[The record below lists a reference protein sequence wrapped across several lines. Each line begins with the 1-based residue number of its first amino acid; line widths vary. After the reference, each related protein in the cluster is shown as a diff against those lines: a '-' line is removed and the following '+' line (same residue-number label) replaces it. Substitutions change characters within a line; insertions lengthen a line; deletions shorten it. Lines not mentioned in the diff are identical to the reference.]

1 MRLAMVSASLIW
13 GAVVCGGGVIR
24 AADEVDFDRDVAP
37 ILIAR
42 CLDCHAGADP
52 KGELDLAR
60 HEAVTAKAGVLT
72 TGRPD
77 ESELWLRV
85 EADEMPPKKPLDASE
100 KEVLRK
106 WIATGA
112 KWGTN
117 PVDPFRVTTKS
128 RAGYDWWSLQP
139 VRRPDPPDEKGAAHP
154 IDRFVLHKL
163 RELDPAATI
172 SLEADRRT
180 LIRRVTFDLV
190 GLPPSAK
197 DVAEFVSDTRPDA
210 YERLVDRLLASPH
223 YGERQARQ
231 WLDVVRFGET
241 DGFERNTIRPNAW
254 PYRDWLIRAFNADL
268 PYDEFVR
275 MQIAGDVLFDDPSL
289 VSVSEDARR
298 DAIVATG
305 ALVAGVHNTVLG
317 NEEMR
322 LAARQDEIE
331 DLLGSVGQ
339 TFLGVTLNCARCHD
353 HKFDPV
359 TQADYYAMAA
369 SLVAVRHGE
378 RTLPR
383 PEVEQRLLAS
393 RDALAKVSRTL
404 DGLERPVREA
414 ILKERGAGQLG
425 GSDAVRPVA
434 AWDFRTGMKDLTG
447 ALHCEAQ
454 GEARKTPEGVE
465 LHGRVDGG
473 TAYLR
478 SAPLG
483 FTLGPKTLEAW
494 VRLGNDSQR
503 GGGVMSVQTPDGA
516 VFDAIVYGENE
527 PKRWM
532 AGSNGF
538 VRTSP
543 FRGTDETEAATR
555 VVQIA
560 LTYAADGTITAYRD
574 GQPYGQ
580 PYKSVGLQAF
590 EAGRGGTVRLST
602 RAGGGNRMWGGT
614 LVAAR
619 LYDRPLSADEVKRA
633 YATGP
638 GVVSEEEL
646 VARLDDA
653 SRERRKSLQTQTAA
667 LQTEIVELQAR
678 AVEKVYATTVGKI
691 EPVHLLA
698 RGDLRLPRG
707 EAAPGVIASVRVPG
721 VDEVPKDAGD
731 RPRRLRL
738 ASWIS
743 SPANPLAA
751 RVIVNRLWHG
761 HFGTG
766 IVDTPND
773 FGFNGGRPSHPELLD
788 WLSAELVS
796 PSANA
801 SEEPLVEGGAWRLK
815 RLHRLIVTSAAYKQS
830 SRPRAE
836 WLTKDAESRLL
847 WRKPARRLDAEQLRD
862 AMLAASGLL
871 DRTVGGKGFSDY
883 KDTFLNGTTYFEP
896 FDNEA
901 PEAMRRSIYRFLPRG
916 ANPGLLDAFDCP
928 DPSASAPRRAVTTTP
943 LQALSL
949 WNNGFTLRCAEA
961 LAARAEREDGGTGR
975 IRQAWMLALQ
985 RDPTAKEAAD
995 AETLARD
1002 HGLATLCRALLNSN
1016 EFLLVE

>member
-1 MRLAMVSASLIW
+1 MRLAMVSASVVW
-13 GAVVCGGGVIR
+13 CAVVCGGGGVR

-42 CLDCHAGADP
+42 CLECHAGADP

-60 HEAVTAKAGVLT
+60 HEAVTAKDGLLV

-85 EADEMPPKKPLDASE
+85 ESDEMPPKKPLEAAE
-100 KEVLRK
+100 KDVLRK

-139 VRRPDPPDEKGAAHP
+139 VRRPVPPDEKGAAHP
-154 IDRFVLHKL
+154 IDRFVLHRL
-163 RELDPAATI
+163 RELDPDAAL
-172 SLEADRRT
+172 SPEADRRT

-190 GLPPSAK
+190 GLPPAPEE
-197 DVAEFVSDTRPDA
+197 VAEFVADTRADA
-210 YERLVDRLLASPH
+210 YERMVDRLLASPH
-223 YGERQARQ
+223 YGERQARH

-275 MQIAGDVLFDDPSL
+275 MQIAGDVLYDEGTIAD
-289 VSVSEDARR
+289 DARR

-378 RTLPR
+378 RSLPR

-393 RDALAKVSRTL
+393 REALAKASRDL

-414 ILKERGAGQLG
+414 ILKERGGAGELG
-425 GSDAVRPVA
+425 GAEAVRPVA
-434 AWDFRTGMKDLTG
+434 AWDFRTGMKDLAGT
-447 ALHCEAQ
+447 LHCEAK
-454 GEARKTPEGVE
+454 GEARQTTEGVE
-465 LHGRVDGG
+465 LHGRVEGG
-473 TAYLR
+473 TAHLR

-483 FTLGPKTLEAW
+483 FALGPKTLEAW

-543 FRGTDETEAATR
+543 FRGTDETEAAAR
-555 VVQIA
+555 VVQIV

-580 PYKSVGLQAF
+580 PYKSAGLQVF
-590 EAGRGGTVRLST
+590 EAGHAVVLFGCRHEP
-602 RAGGGNRMWGGT
+602 AGGNRMWGGT

-619 LYDRPLSADEVKRA
+619 LYDRPLAADEVIRA
-633 YATGP
+633 HATGP
-638 GVVSEEEL
+638 GVVAEEEI
-646 VARLDDA
+646 VARLDAA
-653 SRERRKSLQTQTAA
+653 SRERRKSLQTQTAT
-667 LQTEIVELQAR
+667 LQSEIVDLQAR
-678 AVEKVYATTVGKI
+678 AAEKVYATTVGKI

-707 EAAPGVIASVRVPG
+707 EAAPGMIAAVRVPG
-721 VDEVPKDAGD
+721 VDGVPKDAGD
-731 RPRRLRL
+731 RERRRRL
-738 ASWIS
+738 AAWIA

-751 RVIVNRLWHG
+751 RVIVNRVWHG

-788 WLSAELVS
+788 WLAAELVS
-796 PSANA
+796 PSTDA
-801 SEEPLVEGGAWRLK
+801 SAEPLAEGGAWRLK
-815 RLHRLIVTSAAYKQS
+815 RMHRLVVTSAAYKRS

-836 WLTKDAESRLL
+836 WLAKDVESRLL

-862 AMLAASGLL
+862 AMLAVSGLL
-871 DRTVGGKGFSDY
+871 DRSVGGKGFSDY

-901 PEAMRRSIYRFLPRG
+901 PEALRRSVYRFLPRG

-949 WNNGFTLRCAEA
+949 WNNNFTLRCADA
-961 LAARAEREDGGTGR
+961 LAARAEREGEASGAVR
-975 IRQAWMLALQ
+975 RVWMVALQ
-985 RDPTAKEAAD
+985 RDPKAEEAKD
-995 AETLARD
+995 AEGLARD